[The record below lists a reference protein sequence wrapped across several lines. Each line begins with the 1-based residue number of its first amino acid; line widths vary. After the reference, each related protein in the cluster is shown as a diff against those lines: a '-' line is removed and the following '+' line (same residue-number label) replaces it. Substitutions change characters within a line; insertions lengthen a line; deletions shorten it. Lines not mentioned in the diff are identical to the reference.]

1 MLELIQLPWSPYCC
15 VQRRILEFSG
25 VRFKI
30 VNIPATDRSLVWKLT
45 RQRYYQV
52 PIIKD
57 GRTVVFE
64 TGPNSQVIAKYLE
77 SRLRPGLFP
86 AEFEG
91 VQDLLWR
98 FIENDV
104 EDCTFKLNDIYFR
117 EFVPAANRLGHL
129 RWKERKFGPGCIE
142 QWRDR
147 QPALLAELELR
158 LTPFEQMLAARR
170 FLLDG
175 RPRFVDFDLWGML
188 ANFLYSG
195 HYKISRE
202 LPNIAGWYRRMTNVS
217 LAQL

>member
-25 VRFKI
+25 ARFKI
-30 VNIPATDRSLVWKLT
+30 INIPAPDRSLVWKLS

-52 PIIKD
+52 PILKD

-64 TGPNSQVIAKYLE
+64 TGSNSQVISKYLE
-77 SRLRPGLFP
+77 SKLRLGLFP

-98 FIENDV
+98 FLENEV
-104 EDCTFKLNDIYFR
+104 EECTFKLNDIYFR
-117 EFVPAANRLGHL
+117 EFVRPKDQLAHL
-129 RWKERKFGPGCIE
+129 RWKERKLGAGCIQ

-147 QPALLAELELR
+147 QPELLAELEVR
-158 LTPFEQMLAARR
+158 LAPFEQMLATRR
-170 FLLDG
+170 YLLAS
-175 RPRFVDFDLWGML
+175 RPLFVDFDLWGML
-188 ANFLYSG
+188 ANFLFSG

-202 LPNIAGWYRRMTNVS
+202 LPNVAGWYNRMTNVS
-217 LAQL
+217 FAQL

>member
-25 VRFKI
+25 ARFKTI
-30 VNIPATDRSLVWKLT
+30 NIHATDRSLVWKLT

-57 GRTVVFE
+57 GRTVMFE
-64 TGPNSQVIAKYLE
+64 IGPNSQAIAKYLE
-77 SRLRPGLFP
+77 SKLRLGLFP

-98 FIENDV
+98 FLENDV
-104 EDCTFKLNDIYFR
+104 EECTFKLNDIYFR
-117 EFVPAANRLGHL
+117 EFVPAADHLGHL
-129 RWKERKFGPGCIE
+129 RWKERKFGAGCIE

-147 QPALLAELELR
+147 QPALLAELEQR
-158 LTPFEQMLAARR
+158 LSPFEQMLATRR
-170 FLLDG
+170 YLLDG